1 MSKEEKGQR
10 NPKAKKERTSFGCSD
25 EVKNLSF
32 PAKLHAILS
41 HRDIVDIVSWVPH
54 GRAWRIHIVEE
65 FEQVVLPSFFH
76 KCKHSSFLRQLN
88 GWGFRRMTD
97 GPDWNA
103 FHHDYFLRGDL
114 QRCRLM
120 ARLEK
125 SRASAAPNHHTCDP
139 DVYALPFMPELT
151 QTFCLYGGNNN
162 PAELLAPATDP
173 AEDRESAAVALLAVG
188 ASGTAICTT
197 TSTSTTSRSSSNK
210 RPRSKSN
217 ETKSFKK
224 KRADEGIPP
233 IPASLVDISHPTT
246 TNGPELMTWVRNP
259 PSLTL
264 VPPQWSAATTTAAFL
279 PLQQEQVRSILL
291 AAPTTYLPSTT
302 TNVFIPSS
310 SADVVDMEFHARILR
325 AQEDI
330 TRLSSAW

>member
-1 MSKEEKGQR
+1 
-10 NPKAKKERTSFGCSD
+10 
-25 EVKNLSF
+25 
-32 PAKLHAILS
+32 
-41 HRDIVDIVSWVPH
+41 
-54 GRAWRIHIVEE
+54 
-65 FEQVVLPSFFH
+65 
-76 KCKHSSFLRQLN
+76 
-88 GWGFRRMTD
+88 MTE

-114 QRCRLM
+114 QSCRLM
-120 ARLEK
+120 ARLNK
-125 SRASAAPNHHTCDP
+125 SRAPSAPNHHTCDP
-139 DVYALPFMPELT
+139 DFYALPFMPELT

-197 TSTSTTSRSSSNK
+197 TSTTTTSRSSSNK

-224 KRADEGIPP
+224 KRTDEGIPP

-291 AAPTTYLPSTT
+291 AAPTTYLPSAT

-330 TRLSSAW
+330 TRLSSAWMEARWTMAQIAAARRNVESRHHSWIPSTMFHLPSNRTSSLPAVVVAAASSLSTAEPRLVFPRLW